1 MSLQQVSQI
10 VELRFT
16 CCCCGMRI
24 YSVISC
30 VVIVRICEMK
40 RFLLHLTVVA
50 KEKEKI
56 MVG

>member
-1 MSLQQVSQI
+1 MSLQQVNRI

-16 CCCCGMRI
+16 RCCGTRI
-24 YSVISC
+24 YSVISW
-30 VVIVRICEMK
+30 VVIVRIHKMK
-40 RFLLHLTVVA
+40 KFLLHLTVIA